1 MTRLTSR
8 RWLDAKGK
16 KRPLITKY
24 SQVRTWQLIGK
35 GKIDYTP
42 YIMVALS
49 TVIAIVFIALAF
61 LADQADRDTDVNDFD
76 GDFMVDDPDAYN
88 DGPWSFQL
96 GWFPG
101 GVGNAN
107 ESQDI
112 DDFVN
117 AYGEDEEVES
127 IAYYRGYPE
136 ISAIDYIV
144 FSILGFMIPL
154 AFYGKYKAESKDRI
168 EQKFPD
174 FLRDLAEFWKGG
186 LSMTVA
192 VETLAKGEYGYLNEE
207 VNKMATQISWGIS
220 FGEVLKMFTERVDSQ
235 IVMQAISMVDEANK
249 AGGRIS
255 DILLAASF
263 DAKEIKSLQME
274 RTLNVGSYVAVIY
287 TSFLV
292 YLIIIIILAFTFV
305 PAIAES
311 SAETSASDSG
321 GSIGNMKI
329 TRLDPI
335 WIATIFF
342 WSIVIQAVG
351 NGMAAGFMKTGQVYG
366 GLLQATYLLSFS
378 WGLYELLGIQ
388 TSLHGISNLPGA

>member
-1 MTRLTSR
+1 MSRLTKR
-8 RWLDAKGK
+8 KWLDTKGK
-16 KRPLITKY
+16 KRPMVTKY
-24 SQVRTWQLIGK
+24 STVRTWQLIGK
-35 GKIDYTP
+35 GKIDYNP
-42 YIMVALS
+42 LIMVVLS
-49 TVIAIVFIALAF
+49 SIIAGIFIMLAI
-61 LADQADRDTDVNDFD
+61 LANREDQLTDVEDYDKDFR
-76 GDFMVDDPDAYN
+76 VNEPSYYN
-88 DGPWSFQL
+88 DGKYSFQL
-96 GWFPG
+96 GLFEGGLPG
-101 GVGNAN
+101 KN
-107 ESQDI
+107 ESQDA
-112 DDFVN
+112 DDQTSD
-117 AYGEDEEVES
+117 YEGEQVANP

-144 FSILGFMIPL
+144 FSILGFMLPI

-192 VETLAKGEYGYLNEE
+192 VETLSKGEYGFLNEE
-207 VNKMATQISWGIS
+207 VNKMATQISWGVS
-220 FGEVLKMFTERVDSQ
+220 FGEVLEMFTERVDSQ
-235 IVMQAISMVDEANK
+235 IVRQAISMVDEANK

-255 DILLAASF
+255 DILLAASY

-287 TSFLV
+287 TSFMV

-311 SAETSASDSG
+311 SAETQASGDQG
-321 GSIGNMKI
+321 GNIGNMQI

-351 NGMAAGFMKTGQVYG
+351 NGMAAGFMKTGEVYG
-366 GLLQATYLLSFS
+366 GLLQASYLLTLS
-378 WGLYELLGIQ
+378 WAMYEMLGIQ
-388 TSLHGISNLPGA
+388 TSLHGAV